1 MRQVFLGNK
10 RRSTGKNGFTIIELI
25 IVIVV
30 IGILATIT
38 IIAYGGI
45 QARTRDTIVKNAA
58 KQLGT
63 QLQRFTSDTGK
74 TPLQTGGGWGGTGVG
89 YVSTQIVDV
98 NYPLAIETVLK
109 SGGYLPDGFTSG
121 LPKNKLFDSSAY
133 TLMLYACGSKYVV
146 YYSLE
151 APTSDDISDF
161 TNVKSICGA
170 DATAVETNYN
180 MKGGYIFS

>member
-1 MRQVFLGNK
+1 MRRVIFGNK
-10 RRSTGKNGFTIIELI
+10 QSLARENGFTIVELL

-30 IGILATIT
+30 IGVLTT
-38 IIAYGGI
+38 LTVVAYGGI

-74 TPLQTGGGWGGTGVG
+74 TPLQTGGGSNGGGTGW
-89 YVSTQIVDV
+89 VSSQITGGIYTVQ
-98 NYPLAIETVLK
+98 IETVLREA
-109 SGGYLPDGFTSG
+109 GYLPSGFTSE
-121 LPKNKLFDSSAY
+121 LPKNTKYDSSAY

-146 YYSLE
+146 FYSLE
-151 APTSDDISDF
+151 SPNGEDVADF
-161 TNVKSICGA
+161 NNVKTVCGA
-170 DATAVETNYN
+170 VATSVETSYN